1 MALAFARKGYLPY
14 QIVGDQKRT
23 VTDVT
28 FDSSYPTGGEA
39 VTADNLGLRV
49 IDTASCNDVTA
60 TGGLV
65 NVANATFD
73 LTNSKILLFDE
84 TPAEVANAADV
95 ATAVVRVEAWG
106 K

>member
-14 QIVGDQKRT
+14 RIVGDQKRT

-28 FDSSYPTGGEA
+28 FDSGYVTNGEA
-39 VTADNLGLRV
+39 VTAADLGLNV
-49 IDTASCNDVTA
+49 IDTATCNDVTA
-60 TGGLV
+60 TGAAV

-73 LTNSKILLFDE
+73 LANSKILLFDE

-95 ATAVVRVEAWG
+95 ATTVVRVEAWG